1 MNVRGRK
8 MNVFKKRSSPSVAR
22 FQRSLSEQDG
32 DSTRVRASLKDYHW
46 SHQTKSKKIYE
57 KADSDLGKLLGTYR
71 WQTHPRFHW
80 KMSKRADVL
89 KTAERPLRVHNLIA
103 DGSQEDPEEKT
114 VMPATRPFRV
124 PFCRSLS
131 EPTPHWRDR
140 ITKPFSQPEGNQENY
155 FIRGFFSTLS
165 GSFNKVLSRKGE
177 QCVSV
182 TNEETENEQMDLTED
197 VKGPPT
203 HRLSCGQSPDSE
215 TVIWETKY
223 SILTDSQLVLLNKE
237 KEAADDGGQELAAE
251 LTKGRCLRRTVSVPS
266 EGQFSDIPPE
276 GAAKLEVPAEKSP
289 RRRSISGT
297 SGSEK
302 ANPMDSSNT
311 SPFKVPGFFSKRLK
325 GSIKRTK
332 SQSKLDRN
340 TSFRLPSLR
349 PAEERSRPL
358 PKLKESRSH
367 ESLLSPASAV
377 ETLDLATEEKV
388 LVKPLHSSILGQ
400 DFCFEVT
407 YSSGSKCFSC
417 SSAAERDKWMENLR
431 RAVQPNK
438 DNCLRAENILRLWI
452 IEAKD
457 LAPKKKYFCELCLDD
472 TLFAR
477 TTRKTRA
484 DNIFWG
490 EHFEF
495 SGLPSILSIT
505 VHIYKDVEKKKKK
518 DKNNYVGLVNI
529 PVASVTGRQFVEKW
543 YPISTPTPN
552 KGKSG
557 GPSIRI
563 KSRYQTI
570 IILPMEQYKEF
581 AEFVTNNYTLLCTVL
596 EPVISVRNKEEM
608 ACALVHILQSTGR
621 AKDFL
626 TDLVMSEVDR
636 CGEHDVL
643 IFRENTLATKAIE
656 EYLKLVGQKY
666 LQDALGEFIKA
677 LYESDENCEVDPSKS
692 SPSELADNQANLK
705 MCCELAFC
713 KIINSYCVFPREL
726 KEVFAS
732 WKQQCLNRGK
742 QDISERLI
750 SASLFLRFLCPAI
763 MSPSLF
769 NLMQEYPDDRTS
781 RTLTLIAKVIQN
793 LANFTRF
800 GNKEEYITFMNEFL
814 EHEWGGM
821 KRFLVEISNVD
832 TISSTP
838 GFEGYIDLGREIAI
852 LHSLLWEVV
861 CQLDKATVE
870 KLGPL
875 PRILSDIAK
884 AVSNPIP
891 IQQQLR
897 RLTEHSSS
905 PNVSLSSGL
914 QKIFEDPTDSESK
927 VTSTQESEYSMKGQM
942 LWIQHSASRSAAS
955 SDQGDDPVMPNARS
969 ISLMDLQDPSVPQSF
984 PACMIH
990 DSTLSSSGSHLS
1002 VGEVAGMKVFYGMPQ
1017 SAPQSRRPLKSPVS
1031 QPSNLQPLS
1040 FQNPVYHLSNPSM
1053 PLPTVP
1059 QPVPQP
1065 IPPPQMS
1072 TPTPSHQKST
1082 MSVDSSLENISMT
1095 SSRSQHSDDLKMSSP
1110 GNGSMEDITRR
1121 SVKSEDFSWR
1131 GALAE
1136 KRIPVALPRQSS
1148 TGQVPARKMEQAG
1161 LGARAKALPHSASV
1175 RSTGS
1180 ISAASA
1186 AMTTEPLQNG
1196 NRSQQLSSSSRESPV
1211 PKVRAIQ
1218 RQQTQQIQSPV
1229 DSATMSPV
1237 ERTAAWVLNNGQYE
1251 EDADPDEV
1259 KHAEKYEQEIANLKN
1274 RLTVSSRRLEEYEQ
1288 RLLAQ
1293 EEQMKQL
1300 LTAYKA
1306 RLEDSEERLR
1316 RQQEEKDA
1324 QMKSIIS
1331 RLMAVEAELKKDHEK
1346 MQDVIETKQKI
1357 IDAQEKRILS
1367 LESANT
1373 RLMNALTQVKDH
1385 YSMQARNGI
1394 SPTKLSITENGE
1406 FKSSS

>member
-1 MNVRGRK
+1 
-8 MNVFKKRSSPSVAR
+8 MNVFKKRPGPPAL
-22 FQRSLSEQDG
+22 FQRSVSVQDG
-32 DSTRVRASLKDYHW
+32 DCTKVRASLKDYHW
-46 SHQTKSKKIYE
+46 CYQVKSKRTLE
-57 KADSDLGKLLGTYR
+57 EADSDLGKLLGTYR
-71 WQTHPRFHW
+71 WQTHPRLPW
-80 KMSKRADVL
+80 KVAKRPDAAR
-89 KTAERPLRVHNLIA
+89 TAEEPLTVSTLVA
-103 DGSQEDPEEKT
+103 DSHQEDPEEKA

-131 EPTPHWRDR
+131 EPAPHWKERN
-140 ITKPFSQPEGNQENY
+140 TKPLLQPESGEQDNY
-155 FIRGFFSTLS
+155 FVRGFFSTIS
-165 GSFNKVLSRKGE
+165 SSFSKVLNRKGE
-177 QCVSV
+177 QNAAV
-182 TNEETENEQMDLTED
+182 TNEGVESSQMDLTED

-215 TVIWETKY
+215 TIIWETKY

-237 KEAADDGGQELAAE
+237 KEMAVEGGQEQASE
-251 LTKGRCLRRTVSVPS
+251 PSKGRCLRRTVSVPS
-266 EGQFSDIPPE
+266 EGQFPDYPPE
-276 GAAKLEVPAEKSP
+276 GATKLEVPAERSP

-297 SGSEK
+297 STSDK
-302 ANPMDSSNT
+302 TNPMDPSNT

-349 PAEERSRPL
+349 PTEDRSRGL

-367 ESLLSPASAV
+367 ESLLSPGSAV
-377 ETLDLATEEKV
+377 ETLDLGAEERV
-388 LVKPLHSSILGQ
+388 FVKPLHSSILGH

-407 YSSGSKCFSC
+407 YSCGSKCFSC
-417 SSAAERDKWMENLR
+417 SSAGERDKWMENLR
-431 RAVQPNK
+431 RAIQPNK
-438 DNCLRAENILRLWI
+438 DNCRRAENVLRLWI

-457 LAPKKKYFCELCLDD
+457 LAPKKRYFCELCVDD

-477 TTRKTRA
+477 TTSKMKN

-495 SGLPSILSIT
+495 SGLPPAHSIT
-505 VHIYKDVEKKKKK
+505 IHIYKDVEKKKKK

-529 PVASVTGRQFVEKW
+529 PIAAVTGRQFVEKW

-552 KGKSG
+552 KGKT

-563 KSRYQTI
+563 KCRYQTI
-570 IILPMEQYKEF
+570 TILPMEQYKEF
-581 AEFVTNNYTLLCTVL
+581 AEFVTNNYTMLCSVL

-692 SPSELADNQANLK
+692 SPSELADHQANLK

-800 GNKEEYITFMNEFL
+800 GNKEEYITFMNDFL

-821 KRFLVEISNVD
+821 KRFLIEISNAD
-832 TISSTP
+832 TISGTP
-838 GFEGYIDLGREIAI
+838 GFEGFIDLGREIAV

-861 CQLDKATVE
+861 CQLDKGENSFLQATVE

-875 PRILSDIAK
+875 PRILADIAK
-884 AVSNPIP
+884 ATTNPTP

-897 RLTEHSSS
+897 RLADHNSS

-914 QKIFEDPTDSESK
+914 QKIFEDPIDSEVKLKSPPLENEGYFKSK
-927 VTSTQESEYSMKGQM
+927 
-942 LWIQHSASRSAAS
+942 LLLIQQSSSRSVTY
-955 SDQGDDPVMPNARS
+955 SDKSDETNMPNVRS
-969 ISLMDLQDPSVPQSF
+969 ISLMDLQDPNVVQCDSGSVMHDAPVRLSGSQLSVIQVANIKQLHSTPQS
-984 PACMIH
+984 
-990 DSTLSSSGSHLS
+990 T
-1002 VGEVAGMKVFYGMPQ
+1002 PQ
-1017 SAPQSRRPLKSPVS
+1017 VRRPLHTPLS
-1031 QPSNLQPLS
+1031 QPGPLQALS
-1040 FQNPVYHLSNPSM
+1040 FQNPVYHMNNPAQAMPKVSM
-1053 PLPTVP
+1053 
-1059 QPVPQP
+1059 
-1065 IPPPQMS
+1065 
-1072 TPTPSHQKST
+1072 
-1082 MSVDSSLENISMT
+1082 DSSLENLSVT
-1095 SSRSQHSDDLKMSSP
+1095 SSRSQNSEDLKLSGPS
-1110 GNGSMEDITRR
+1110 NSSMEDFTKR
-1121 SVKSEDFSWR
+1121 STQSEDFPRR
-1131 GALAE
+1131 GTALD
-1136 KRIPVALPRQSS
+1136 KHVPMVLPRQNS
-1148 TGQVPARKMEQAG
+1148 TGQAQIRKVDQAG
-1161 LGARAKALPHSASV
+1161 LGARAKAPQSLPHSASL

-1180 ISAASA
+1180 VSVASA
-1186 AMTTEPLQNG
+1186 TMAAEPLQNG
-1196 NRSQQLSSSSRESPV
+1196 NRSRQQSSSSRESPV

-1218 RQQTQQIQSPV
+1218 RQQTQQIHSPV

-1251 EDADPDEV
+1251 EEEEDADQNQDEA
-1259 KHAEKYEQEIANLKN
+1259 KHAEKYEQEITKLKD
-1274 RLTVSSRRLEEYEQ
+1274 RLKVSSQRLEEYEQ
-1288 RLLAQ
+1288 RLLVQ
-1293 EEQMKQL
+1293 EQQMQKL
-1300 LTAYKA
+1300 LMEYKA

-1316 RQQEEKDA
+1316 RQQEEKDS

-1331 RLMAVEAELKKDHEK
+1331 RLMAVEEELKKDHAE
-1346 MQDVIETKQKI
+1346 MQAVIDTKQKI

-1367 LESANT
+1367 LDSANT
-1373 RLMNALTQVKDH
+1373 RLMSALTQVKEH

-1394 SPTKLSITENGE
+1394 SPTNPTRLSITENGE
-1406 FKSSS
+1406 FKNSSC